1 MSFSEIVQNIDTLT
15 FEEKLELSNILTNQV
30 KRYKTNLLD
39 KEIEIAENELK
50 NGQFKSG
57 SVDDLIKELELSIE

>member
-1 MSFSEIVQNIDTLT
+1 MSFAEIVENIDSLT
-15 FEEKLELSNILTNQV
+15 FDEKLELSNILSNQV

-39 KEIEIAENELK
+39 NEIEIAENELK